1 MFIYLA
7 IPFTLII
14 YFSSRRLYQFKPWA
28 IFNPVLVS
36 IAALIA
42 LLYFAKIDFFVYEQG
57 TYPLHILLEPAIVA
71 LAIPLY
77 SQLSIIKPKFKKILI
92 ACLSSVFIA
101 FFSAFYIM
109 PLLGADLTTAASFA
123 GQSVTTPIAV
133 EISRSLN
140 GVIAL
145 TATMVIFAGI
155 IGASIGISFL
165 KLVGVKNKLAI
176 GLAIGSASH
185 ALGTAKMVD
194 VDPESGAM
202 SSVALIVCA
211 ILSALIMPVLYF
223 VFIQ

>member
-1 MFIYLA
+1 MFVYFA
-7 IPFTLII
+7 IPLTLAI
-14 YFSSRRLYQFKPWA
+14 YFSSRRLYHFKPWPL
-28 IFNPVLVS
+28 FNPVLVS
-36 IAALIA
+36 IAALMA
-42 LLYFAKIDFFVYEQG
+42 LLYFAQIDFSEYEQG
-57 TYPLHILLEPAIVA
+57 TYLLHTLLEPAIVA

-77 SQLSIIKPKFKKILI
+77 SQLSIIRPKFKKIFI

-109 PLLGADLTTAASFA
+109 PLMGADLMTAASFA

-140 GVIAL
+140 GIIAL

-155 IGASIGISFL
+155 IGASIGLSFL
-165 KLVGVKNKLAI
+165 RLVGVTNKLAV

-185 ALGTAKMVD
+185 ALGTAKMVEID
-194 VDPESGAM
+194 AESGAM

-211 ILSALIMPVLYF
+211 ILSALVMPVLYLI
-223 VFIQ
+223 FIK